1 MNDGEQ
7 LEKERWVD
15 FLLSRTSKSGSDWGK
30 IQGGSGKMNTILVLH
45 DTRNISDDEIQR
57 LSKALLY
64 LVSQEFWENMEVP
77 HQPNNFL
84 KNWKIWR
91 KIAFYHIFTVIAL
104 LNFER
109 IPLHFLVI
117 FLPTLRNRTF
127 LECEKI
133 QWHYC

>member
-45 DTRNISDDEIQR
+45 DTRNKSDWNTEAFQGIV
-57 LSKALLY
+57 Y
-64 LVSQEFWENMEVP
+64 LVPQGFWENMEVP